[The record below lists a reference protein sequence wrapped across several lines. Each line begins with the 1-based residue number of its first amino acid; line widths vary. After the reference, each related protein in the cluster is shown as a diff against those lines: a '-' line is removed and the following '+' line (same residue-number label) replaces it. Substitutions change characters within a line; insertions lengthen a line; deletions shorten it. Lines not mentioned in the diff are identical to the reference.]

1 MSRDSEKVL
10 KELQKFL
17 DAHAEDTENEA
28 DVDALAERFSAEY
41 NLKCKEQK
49 ESAPETADDYLDL
62 AEQVTSKKK
71 RVEYLH
77 KALELEPD
85 NLDARLQLILRT
97 AEQPDERRLALQ
109 ELLDAADKQMEKS
122 GAFKEYAG
130 EFWTAF
136 ETRPYMRVRYTYFDV
151 LISCGMMRRAIDEGQ
166 RLLELCEN
174 DNLGVRYQLM
184 HLYAYMEDEMHA
196 LALHK
201 QFDSYEETQMLLPLA
216 VLYYKLNQFD
226 KAEDYIKRLAK
237 ANKDTKKF
245 LRAAAHDELD
255 DYIDELNPYGYQPF
269 TMEELLDA
277 GFDPSYGIAFSNN
290 CISEK
295 NSGRCFTT
303 FDMGIVDLYNGEL
316 TQYKQ
321 GAAPTYIIH
330 SEGIEVLCGAS
341 LPIGVLP
348 EAECDVIHQEL
359 EPEDR
364 LVMVSDGAF
373 GDEEDMR
380 EILENLDTEDC
391 KETLEYIISQVL
403 LRCEGRLEDDVT
415 VIVAKLEIA

>member
-28 DVDALAERFSAEY
+28 DVDALAERFFAEY

-71 RVEYLH
+71 SVEYLH

-226 KAEDYIKRLAK
+226 KAEDCIKRLAK

-269 TMEELLDA
+269 TMEELLDELMKS
-277 GFDPSYGIAFSNN
+277 SYLFESVPYFFTWANKVLTAKSA
-290 CISEK
+290 SKK
-295 NSGRCFTT
+295 N
-303 FDMGIVDLYNGEL
+303 
-316 TQYKQ
+316 
-321 GAAPTYIIH
+321 
-330 SEGIEVLCGAS
+330 
-341 LPIGVLP
+341 IGKP
-348 EAECDVIHQEL
+348 H
-359 EPEDR
+359 
-364 LVMVSDGAF
+364 
-373 GDEEDMR
+373 
-380 EILENLDTEDC
+380 
-391 KETLEYIISQVL
+391 L
-403 LRCEGRLEDDVT
+403 LN
-415 VIVAKLEIA
+415 

>member
-28 DVDALAERFSAEY
+28 GVDALAERFFAEY

-71 RVEYLH
+71 SVEYLH

-184 HLYAYMEDEMHA
+184 HLYAYMEDEMHV

-226 KAEDYIKRLAK
+226 
-237 ANKDTKKF
+237 
-245 LRAAAHDELD
+245 
-255 DYIDELNPYGYQPF
+255 
-269 TMEELLDA
+269 
-277 GFDPSYGIAFSNN
+277 
-290 CISEK
+290 
-295 NSGRCFTT
+295 
-303 FDMGIVDLYNGEL
+303 
-316 TQYKQ
+316 
-321 GAAPTYIIH
+321 
-330 SEGIEVLCGAS
+330 
-341 LPIGVLP
+341 
-348 EAECDVIHQEL
+348 
-359 EPEDR
+359 
-364 LVMVSDGAF
+364 
-373 GDEEDMR
+373 
-380 EILENLDTEDC
+380 C
-391 KETLEYIISQVL
+391 KT
-403 LRCEGRLEDDVT
+403 
-415 VIVAKLEIA
+415 

>member
-28 DVDALAERFSAEY
+28 DVDALAERFFAEY

-109 ELLDAADKQMEKS
+109 KLLDAADKQMEKS

-151 LISCGMMRRAIDEGQ
+151 LISCGMMRQAISEGQ
-166 RLLELCEN
+166 RLLGLCES
-174 DNLGVRYQLM
+174 DDLGVRYQLM
-184 HLYAYMEDEMHA
+184 HLYVFMEDEMHA

-269 TMEELLDA
+269 TMEELLDELMKSSYLFESVPYFFAWASKVLVTKSASKKSA
-277 GFDPSYGIAFSNN
+277 GKP
-290 CISEK
+290 
-295 NSGRCFTT
+295 
-303 FDMGIVDLYNGEL
+303 
-316 TQYKQ
+316 
-321 GAAPTYIIH
+321 H
-330 SEGIEVLCGAS
+330 
-341 LPIGVLP
+341 
-348 EAECDVIHQEL
+348 
-359 EPEDR
+359 
-364 LVMVSDGAF
+364 
-373 GDEEDMR
+373 
-380 EILENLDTEDC
+380 
-391 KETLEYIISQVL
+391 L
-403 LRCEGRLEDDVT
+403 LS
-415 VIVAKLEIA
+415 